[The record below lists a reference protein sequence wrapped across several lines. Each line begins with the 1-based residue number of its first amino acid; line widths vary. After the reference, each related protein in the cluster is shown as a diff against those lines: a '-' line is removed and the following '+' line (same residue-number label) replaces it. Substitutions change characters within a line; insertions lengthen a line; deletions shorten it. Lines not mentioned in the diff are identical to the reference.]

1 MDEVTTDL
9 DVVSRQALLQF
20 LREECDQRGAT
31 VIYSTHI
38 LDGLDDWPSHI
49 LHIKAGKLNFCG
61 EIAKAPGAAALSGA
75 SAQGAS
81 GSLFTLVKE
90 WLLSE
95 REAKAKA
102 ALNEVCDP
110 TPSTAAAVTVPA
122 TSAPPRGGVNK
133 FDRFGGSRQSA
144 YGF

>member
-31 VIYSTHI
+31 VVYSTHI

-49 LHIKAGKLNFCG
+49 LHIKGGKLNFCG
-61 EIAKAPGAAALSGA
+61 EIAKAPGAGALA
-75 SAQGAS
+75 GAS
-81 GSLFTLVKE
+81 GSLFTLVKG

-102 ALNEVCDP
+102 AMDVACDP
-110 TPSTAAAVTVPA
+110 TPST
-122 TSAPPRGGVNK
+122 PRGGANK